1 MFAMTVA
8 EAISQARHLA
18 DTVLFPSAMDVDA
31 ADIVPVAH
39 LDALAAAGLYGIAG
53 PAEAGGS
60 DLDLGTFCR
69 VVEILAGGCLATTFV
84 WLQHHGVVR
93 AVTASGNARLRSA
106 WLEPLCA
113 GRKRAAIALGGGRP
127 GPPLLRAT
135 RVPGGYQLDG
145 TAPWVTGWDLV
156 DVLYTLARTED
167 GQLVAGLLPAQR
179 SQSVSVRRLSLVAVS
194 ASMTVEL
201 SFSGYFVPDAM
212 VCSIFP
218 QAQWL
223 ARDAQGLR
231 PNGSL
236 SLGAA
241 ARCCEL
247 IGPSP
252 LDGELASVRAQLD
265 AADTDSLPA
274 ARATASEFVF
284 RAAATAVAASGS
296 GGILAGQHPQ
306 RLAREAIFLLV
317 FGSRPEIKESLLGM
331 LTLST
336 GER

>member
-8 EAISQARHLA
+8 EAVSRARHLA
-18 DTVLFPSAMDVDA
+18 ETVLFPSAMDVDA
-31 ADIVPVAH
+31 ADIVPATH

-53 PAEAGGS
+53 PPEAGGAE
-60 DLDLGTFCR
+60 LDVAPFGQ
-69 VVEILAGGCLATTFV
+69 VVEILAGGCLATTFA

-93 AVTASGNARLRSA
+93 AVTGSGNARLRSA

-113 GRKRAAIALGGGRP
+113 GRRRAAIALAGGRP

-167 GQLVAGLLPAQR
+167 GQLVAALLPAQR
-179 SQSVSVRRLSLVAVS
+179 SQSLSVRRLSLVAVN

-201 SFSGYFVPDAM
+201 SFDGYFVPDAL
-212 VCSIFP
+212 VCSISP

-223 ARDAQGLR
+223 AQDAQGLR

-236 SLGAA
+236 SLGVAG
-241 ARCCEL
+241 RCCQL

-252 LDGELASVRAQLD
+252 LDGELAAVRAQLD

-284 RAAATAVAASGS
+284 RAASTAVTASGS
-296 GGILAGQHPQ
+296 RGILTGQHPQ
-306 RLAREAIFLLV
+306 RLAREATFLLV
-317 FGSRPEIKESLLGM
+317 FGSRPAIKESLLGR
-331 LTLST
+331 LTT
-336 GER
+336 VAR